1 MNIITIVK
9 DKIVEVYAAARVIVQ
24 RYEHTV
30 KFAKHPVSLIIKPM
44 CNFTD
49 EQLADFLATDQ
60 IGKQL
65 GYN

>member
-24 RYEHTV
+24 RYVYTV
-30 KFAKHPVSLIIKPM
+30 KFAKHPVSLIIKQM